1 MVALHGQFQ
10 KKSQLL
16 RSRILAPALSFH
28 ASRVSYNSNTLIY
41 STDAKLPT
49 VLQINRESRAQGL
62 KFYEILA
69 ISMIKIERDEAPGMV
84 DWQVKW
90 HNEEVN
96 DQHEVEFKEFENPK
110 DASYAGDS
118 GRPYHQFRTYINYAA
133 DTLYFNDHHITVDPR
148 NLTLIGIRFG
158 RFQFNER
165 ERRLDGIKR
174 FLSPIGENA
183 IAQQKIQN
191 LAFRSTKHW
200 KKVLRKHSLAPVLMR
215 LKSLQNFTLVLEDEY
230 DSCSDEPHKPAKYF
244 SDAALEKSRASREK
258 RLSNAVS
265 RIDEGFRSWEGV
277 REFADVPEGSTAM
290 KLNFS
295 ITGVVRE

>member
-1 MVALHGQFQ
+1 MEKINPDVETKSAGQAASKESGDWTSPRDAGWDHKTQ
-10 KKSQLL
+10 CLPHAIQNANRL
-16 RSRILAPALSFH
+16 RWRSH
-28 ASRVSYNSNTLIY
+28 
-41 STDAKLPT
+41 
-49 VLQINRESRAQGL
+49 LQAVR
-62 KFYEILA
+62 
-69 ISMIKIERDEAPGMV
+69 
-84 DWQVKW
+84 
-90 HNEEVN
+90 
-96 DQHEVEFKEFENPK
+96 KEFENPK